1 MGDGAISD
9 GQISASSQLDA
20 HHGAINGRLTS
31 TTLGS
36 WSAFNNDVSEWL
48 QIDLG
53 SQESTILAK
62 IATQGENANS
72 QWVKNYTLQYS
83 GTGMTFQIY
92 KEQGKSEGKVGK
104 QVVFKENTAFVIS
117 MLFFICRKRFLV
129 SFLSIRTCLDCIYRP
144 SLPCY
149 LNKKIVIFH
158 LSNDCPCN
166 SSSIH

>member
-62 IATQGENANS
+62 IATQGENAES
-72 QWVKNYTLQYS
+72 QWVKNYTLRYS

-104 QVVFKENTAFVIS
+104 
-117 MLFFICRKRFLV
+117 
-129 SFLSIRTCLDCIYRP
+129 
-144 SLPCY
+144 
-149 LNKKIVIFH
+149 
-158 LSNDCPCN
+158 
-166 SSSIH
+166 

>member
-62 IATQGENANS
+62 IATQGENAKS

-104 QVVFKENTAFVIS
+104 
-117 MLFFICRKRFLV
+117 
-129 SFLSIRTCLDCIYRP
+129 
-144 SLPCY
+144 
-149 LNKKIVIFH
+149 
-158 LSNDCPCN
+158 
-166 SSSIH
+166 